1 MKSGNFPEKKNQ
13 RRKRALERLKAQAA
27 KNPSEKL
34 KVIIESTEKQIAIDA
49 RGIRSKKD
57 RGKAGKRR

>member
-13 RRKRALERLKAQAA
+13 RRKRALERLKIQAV
-27 KNPSEKL
+27 KNPSKEL
-34 KVIIESTEKQIAIDA
+34 KVIITNTEKQIATDT